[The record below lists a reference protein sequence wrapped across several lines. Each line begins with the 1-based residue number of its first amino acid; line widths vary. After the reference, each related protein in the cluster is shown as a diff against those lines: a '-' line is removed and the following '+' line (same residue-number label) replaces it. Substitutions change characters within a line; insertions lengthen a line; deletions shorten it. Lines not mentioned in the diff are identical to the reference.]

1 MTETRRGGVS
11 VGNVWSGQWVADRLG
26 VRLEGG
32 RGGFGGGGDR
42 GGRGDSDG
50 WDGDGSDRDGWDAD
64 GSGQDGDADAW
75 GQDGDGSGRDG
86 VGRGRDGDA
95 DVRGEDGDVRGHDGL
110 DRGGQERGGEG
121 RGGRRGGQGREGG
134 GAELRELLGLALR
147 RNPKRAHL
155 LVSNVLGK
163 HVPQRPATVYGAGVR
178 LGRRVRELL
187 GDEAAARAVVLGYA
201 ETATGLGHSVA
212 DGLALA
218 PYLHSTRRPVPGVAT
233 VGGFEEEHSHATSH
247 LLLPEDPGLLGS
259 KGPLILVDDEFSTGR
274 TILNTI
280 AALHRRFPRD
290 HYVVVALVDMR
301 SPEDRAHLDAFA
313 ADLGARV
320 DLVAAA
326 AGSVHLPDDVLERGA
341 RLVAA
346 HEAAA
351 AGAEGVAAGDV
362 GGGDAA
368 EADGG
373 GTTGPSVASAGVSAA
388 SSAGVSAASSEGV
401 PSVASAGVSAASSAG
416 ACAASSEG
424 VPSAASAGAS
434 AASSAGAS
442 SASSAGASTVP
453 TAASAAAAGAASSA
467 GAAFSA
473 GSAVARVDLGWPE
486 GLPDGGRHGFTPA
499 HRARLEAALPAM
511 AARIADALAKAPDHP
526 APPAG
531 ASPQLRGD
539 VPAGATGGHEPCPAA
554 LADGTP
560 AVPGGPTAPDGTAAP
575 AEADAP
581 PATTATATTAT
592 ATAARETAG
601 ARAGETGGRAAGPA
615 VVPSRPAAP
624 GHSAAPGTPAGQGG
638 GAHAASPARPLPSCP
653 YRRVLVLG
661 FEELMYAPLRI
672 AQALDEVLDGV
683 EVRYSTT
690 TRSPVLAVD
699 DPGYA
704 IRTRL
709 TFPAHDEPADGP
721 GPRYAYNVAPGA
733 DPGRRFDAVVAV
745 VDSVADTPALHAPD
759 GLLAALGAQTDRLLL
774 AVVPSYRPQDR
785 RAAAVA
791 PATPAAPTAPAA
803 PGTLLAPAATPAAS
817 LTPATPATPPT
828 PRTAP
833 ERQAQPMHRPP
844 HEPSHEPSHGPLR
857 GPEFSSY
864 APDEVGWLLQ
874 DFSHVTLEAPT
885 EEREEAIQSGGAHYA
900 ESLPVEYQPSER
912 YQELY
917 RAALDASAARIARAV
932 GAVTETVLAER
943 SPRPV
948 LVSLARA
955 GTPVGVLMRRW
966 ARHAHGL
973 DLPHYAVSIVRGRG
987 IDTAALRWLADHHD
1001 PSDVVFVDGWTGK
1014 GAITRELSDALAPY
1028 PDFDPRIAVLADPG
1042 RCVDTYGTRDDFL
1055 VPSACL
1061 NSTVSGLI
1069 SRTVL
1074 RADLVGP
1081 NDFHGAKYYR
1091 ELAGS
1096 DVSGDFLDTVSA
1108 RFAEVA
1114 EDAVA
1119 DAKRLAAT
1127 DRTPTWEGWAAVERI
1142 SREYGIHDV
1151 NLVKP
1156 GVGETTRV
1164 LLRRVPWKILAQ
1176 RGAGPDLDH
1185 VRLLAEQRGVP
1196 VEEIE
1201 GLPYTC
1207 VGLIHPRYTRGATG
1221 ADGKAVGK
1229 ANRTD
1234 RDERTVATG

>member
-1 MTETRRGGVS
+1 M
-11 VGNVWSGQWVADRLG
+11 
-26 VRLEGG
+26 
-32 RGGFGGGGDR
+32 
-42 GGRGDSDG
+42 
-50 WDGDGSDRDGWDAD
+50 
-64 GSGQDGDADAW
+64 
-75 GQDGDGSGRDG
+75 
-86 VGRGRDGDA
+86 
-95 DVRGEDGDVRGHDGL
+95 
-110 DRGGQERGGEG
+110 
-121 RGGRRGGQGREGG
+121 
-134 GAELRELLGLALR
+134 RELLGLALR

-163 HVPQRPATVYGAGVR
+163 HVPQRPAIVHGAGVR

-187 GDEAAARAVVLGYA
+187 GDEAAARSVVLGYA

-247 LLLPEDPGLLGS
+247 LLLPEDPGLLAS
-259 KGPLILVDDEFSTGR
+259 TGPLVLVDDEFSTGR
-274 TILNTI
+274 TVLNTI

-301 SPEDRAHLDAFA
+301 SPEDRARLDAFA

-326 AGSVHLPDDVLERGA
+326 AGAVHLPDDVLERGA
-341 RLVAA
+341 KLVAA

-351 AGAEGVAAGDV
+351 PDHEGAPA
-362 GGGDAA
+362 
-368 EADGG
+368 
-373 GTTGPSVASAGVSAA
+373 
-388 SSAGVSAASSEGV
+388 
-401 PSVASAGVSAASSAG
+401 
-416 ACAASSEG
+416 
-424 VPSAASAGAS
+424 
-434 AASSAGAS
+434 
-442 SASSAGASTVP
+442 P
-453 TAASAAAAGAASSA
+453 TAPPAGAAPTAPPA
-467 GAAFSA
+467 GATLDA
-473 GSAVARVDLGWPE
+473 GPAVTRVDLGWPE

-499 HRARLEAALPAM
+499 HRARLEATLPTMATRLANALAQAPNLANALP
-511 AARIADALAKAPDHP
+511 KAPDDP
-526 APPAG
+526 TPPADG
-531 ASPQLRGD
+531 APASP
-539 VPAGATGGHEPCPAA
+539 GGH
-554 LADGTP
+554 
-560 AVPGGPTAPDGTAAP
+560 TAAP
-575 AEADAP
+575 AND
-581 PATTATATTAT
+581 
-592 ATAARETAG
+592 TAAPADNPVAAPCRTA
-601 ARAGETGGRAAGPA
+601 PA
-615 VVPSRPAAP
+615 PAAP
-624 GHSAAPGTPAGQGG
+624 GGPGGG
-638 GAHAASPARPLPSCP
+638 GAGATDRPRPPRPSS
-653 YRRVLVLG
+653 RRVLVLG

-672 AQALDEVLDGV
+672 AKALDDVLDGV

-733 DPGRRFDAVVAV
+733 DPDRRFDAVVAV
-745 VDSVADTPALHAPD
+745 VDSTADTPALHAPG
-759 GLLAALGAQTDRLLL
+759 GLLAALSAHTDRLVL
-774 AVVPSYRPQDR
+774 AVVPAYRPQ
-785 RAAAVA
+785 
-791 PATPAAPTAPAA
+791 
-803 PGTLLAPAATPAAS
+803 
-817 LTPATPATPPT
+817 TPPA

-833 ERQAQPMHRPP
+833 ERQAPPMHQ
-844 HEPSHEPSHGPLR
+844 PSYEPLR
-857 GPEFSSY
+857 GPDFSSY
-864 APDEVGWLLQ
+864 APEEVGWLLQ

-900 ESLPVEYQPSER
+900 ESLPVEYQPNER
-912 YQELY
+912 YQELF

-966 ARHAHGL
+966 AHHAHGL

-1096 DVSGDFLDTVSA
+1096 DVSGYFLDTVSG

-1114 EDAVA
+1114 EAAMA
-1119 DAKRLAAT
+1119 DAGQLAAT

-1142 SREYGIHDV
+1142 SQEYGIHDV

-1176 RGAGPDLDH
+1176 RGAGADLDH

-1196 VEEIE
+1196 VEEID

-1221 ADGKAVGK
+1221 ADGKAVTTAGTTDTTGTEHE
-1229 ANRTD
+1229 ANTAGIAN
-1234 RDERTVATG
+1234 RDERTVAAR